1 MRYLFFVITIMLS
14 LVTSCT
20 SSKMPLPKLEKE
32 TEEALIQYIEENYRT
47 PEEYIISK
55 FEDHSIVFAG
65 EFLGR
70 TSRSSLTR
78 GMLFSFESMDAQGRT
93 LNLGETVIM
102 QDEIN
107 PFISALR
114 EQGILVTAL
123 HNHWLFD
130 EPRLFYIHWES
141 IDEPLA
147 FARKTVRALGLL
159 TDNNNG

>member
-65 EFLGR
+65 EFHR
-70 TSRSSLTR
+70 
-78 GMLFSFESMDAQGRT
+78 
-93 LNLGETVIM
+93 I
-102 QDEIN
+102 
-107 PFISALR
+107 
-114 EQGILVTAL
+114 
-123 HNHWLFD
+123 
-130 EPRLFYIHWES
+130 
-141 IDEPLA
+141 
-147 FARKTVRALGLL
+147 
-159 TDNNNG
+159 